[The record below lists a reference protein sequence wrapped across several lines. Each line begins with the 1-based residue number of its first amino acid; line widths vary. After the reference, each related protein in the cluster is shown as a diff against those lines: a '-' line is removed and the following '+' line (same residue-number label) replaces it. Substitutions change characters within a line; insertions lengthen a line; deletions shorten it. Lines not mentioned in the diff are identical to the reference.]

1 MNEKISKKLFE
12 NIFLLISLF
21 KKELLLVGKSVFFHC
36 YKSAIEI
43 WHFRG
48 YSSLK
53 KIVIKDIYVYSSL
66 YNAINLVS
74 KHHWSAKDVKA
85 LQTLSTCTKDN
96 HFLIYQLTCTL
107 FLLKKSFKLVL
118 VTLTLKRKNTYIDTK
133 FLNKQRGKLSFN

>member
-21 KKELLLVGKSVFFHC
+21 KKELLLVGKSVFFYC

-48 YSSLK
+48 HSSLK
-53 KIVIKDIYVYSSL
+53 KIIKDIYVYSSL

-74 KHHWSAKDVKA
+74 KHHWSAKDVKS
-85 LQTLSTCTKDN
+85 LQTLQTCTKDN
-96 HFLIYQLTCTL
+96 HFLIYQLTHTL

-118 VTLTLKRKNTYIDTK
+118 VTPTLKTKNTEKKKTQIYRTV
-133 FLNKQRGKLSFN
+133 F